1 MNERMLELALLAG
14 LKKAHGADR
23 EYMGDFDWREFADL
37 IVRECVQIGGPED
50 SYTDEWFKA
59 KTDSVNKIKQHFGV
73 EE

>member
-1 MNERMLELALLAG
+1 MNERTLELALLAG

-37 IVRECVQIGGPED
+37 IVRQCAEICLEANDHDNILR
-50 SYTDEWFKA
+50 Y
-59 KTDSVNKIKQHFGV
+59 FGV